1 LLPLTQKRAVFVWE
15 LLQAQ
20 FDFLPLFYILFFVE
34 VNFGL
39 EAVDVLNLH
48 PLQFL
53 QILPNDPTPVRRMAF

>member
-1 LLPLTQKRAVFVWE
+1 VWE